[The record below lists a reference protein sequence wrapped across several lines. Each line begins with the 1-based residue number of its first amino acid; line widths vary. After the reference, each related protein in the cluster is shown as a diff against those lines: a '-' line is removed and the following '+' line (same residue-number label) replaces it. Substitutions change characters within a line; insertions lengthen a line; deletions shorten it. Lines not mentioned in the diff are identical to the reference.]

1 MGKGTPS
8 GFWQRQKKAVQ
19 DWQRS
24 EIANAIEAAGGNQT
38 LAARM
43 LGIDRSN
50 MLRLMRKLRREP

>member
-8 GFWQRQKKAVQ
+8 GFWQRQKKAIQ
-19 DWQRS
+19 NWQRI
-24 EIANAIEAAGGNQT
+24 EIANAIEASGGNQT